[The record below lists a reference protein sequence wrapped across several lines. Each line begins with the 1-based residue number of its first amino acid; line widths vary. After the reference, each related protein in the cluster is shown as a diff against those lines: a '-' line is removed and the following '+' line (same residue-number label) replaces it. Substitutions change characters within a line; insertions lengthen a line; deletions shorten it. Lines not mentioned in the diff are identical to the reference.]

1 MAKNIT
7 FKDHEA
13 RHLEN
18 VDNEKGFTT
27 PSSSSQNDAPF
38 TIDPKVSA
46 RLRHAIDWRLIP
58 ALGAMYGISLMDRKN
73 VSNAAIAG
81 MLVDLKM
88 GKGMGYNLV
97 NLCFFITYVL
107 CQPFMVILCRKVGPR
122 YFLPGICLAWGA
134 VIVGFGFTKSWP
146 SLIPLRLVL
155 GLLESGYFPGCLYLL
170 SCWYTK
176 FEVAKRYSVFY
187 FIGSIAS
194 ALSGILA
201 YGLQQMEGVNG
212 IRGWRWIFIME
223 GVITCGVAIFAFA
236 FIVKF
241 PDQEKIKPSW
251 GFLKKPGDI
260 DLVIDKL
267 NADRGDVA
275 PEPFSW
281 EKFLAP
287 ATQWYIYGFAFIF
300 FCVTTIAYGFA
311 FFLPI
316 ILSTKLKFSVAMA
329 QCMGAPPYAASG
341 FLMYGAAWFS
351 DKYKTR
357 GPVVCFLC
365 LISLIGLPIMGFVEN
380 PWGQYVGVFITVSG
394 TNSAI
399 PAIMAYQAN
408 NIRGQW
414 RRAFCSATL
423 TGLGGI
429 GGVAGALIFRTEDAP
444 SYVPGFAAC
453 MACNVL
459 VILTTGILT
468 LYFRRCNAQAD
479 RGERVIND
487 DPSFRFT
494 I

>member
-1 MAKNIT
+1 MT
-7 FKDHEA
+7 HTVTKDGSADHIE
-13 RHLEN
+13 HLE
-18 VDNEKGFTT
+18 KGLAT
-27 PSSSSQNDAPF
+27 PSTSSD
-38 TIDPKVSA
+38 TIDLKLA
-46 RLRHAIDWRLIP
+46 AKLRHRVDWRLIP

-81 MLVDLKM
+81 MLSDLRM
-88 GKGMGYNLV
+88 SRGYGYNLV

-107 CQPFMVILCRKVGPR
+107 CQPFMIIVCRKVGPR
-122 YFLPGICLAWGA
+122 LFLPGICVAWGA
-134 VIVGFGFTKSWP
+134 VIVGFGFTNNWQ

-187 FIGSIAS
+187 FVGSIAS
-194 ALSGILA
+194 AMSGILA
-201 YGLQQMEGVNG
+201 YGLQQMEGVQG

-223 GVITCGVAIFAFA
+223 GVITIGVALFAIT

-241 PDQEKIKPSW
+241 PDEEKAKPSW
-251 GFLKKPGDI
+251 GFLKPHELDV
-260 DLVIDKL
+260 VIDRL
-267 NADRGDVA
+267 NADRNDA
-275 PEPFSW
+275 TAEKFSW
-281 EKFLAP
+281 KKFLEP
-287 ATQWYIYGFAFIF
+287 AKDWYIYAFALILLF
-300 FCVTTIAYGFA
+300 VTTIAYGFA

-316 ILSTKLKFSVAMA
+316 ILSTKLKFSIAMS
-329 QCMGAPPYAASG
+329 QCLGAPPYAASG

-357 GPVVCFLC
+357 GPVLVVLC
-365 LISLIGLPIMGFVEN
+365 LVSLIGLPIMGFASN
-380 PWGQYVGVFITVSG
+380 PWAQYVGVFITVSG

-399 PAIMAYQAN
+399 PSVMAYQAN

-414 RRAFCSATL
+414 RRAFCSASL
-423 TGLGGI
+423 TGIGGI
-429 GGVAGALIFRTEDAP
+429 GGIAGALIFRTEDAP

-459 VILTTGILT
+459 VILLVGVLT
-468 LYFRRCNAQAD
+468 LWFRSENAKAD
-479 RGERVIND
+479 RGEKVLLE
-487 DPSFRFT
+487 DPNFRFT